1 MTSTPGCFGE
11 SRLMIAATRWAGA
24 YEWVRERVVLLGEG
38 GEVTPLT
45 VADLR
50 FRGHEL
56 LGAFDV
62 DGDGVDDVAAR
73 ATGDRVGG
81 TVVLRLVES
90 ARLERVAAGF
100 VWESR

>member
-1 MTSTPGCFGE
+1 MV
-11 SRLMIAATRWAGA
+11 AATRWAGA
-24 YEWVRERVVLLGEG
+24 SEWVRERVVLVGQG

-50 FRGHEL
+50 FRAHEL
-56 LGAFDV
+56 LGAFDA

-81 TVVLRLVES
+81 TVVLRLVDG
-90 ARLERVAAGF
+90 ARLERLAAGF
-100 VWESR
+100 AWESR